1 MENKPMTKKQFIELR
16 ESMQLTRMQLA
27 EKLQLTRMTIF
38 NYEYGKYPIPRSV
51 EYALRYLYLELK
63 K

>member
-1 MENKPMTKKQFIELR
+1 MTKKQFMEIR

-27 EKLQLTRMTIF
+27 EKLQLTRQTIF
-38 NYEYGKYPIPRSV
+38 NYEYGKYPIPKSV
-51 EYALRYLYLELK
+51 EYAVKYLSLEIK

>member
-1 MENKPMTKKQFIELR
+1 MTKKQFMEMR
-16 ESMQLTRMQLA
+16 ESMNLTRLQLA

-38 NYEYGKYPIPRSV
+38 NYEHGKYPIPKSV
-51 EYALRYLYLELK
+51 EYAVKYLSLELK